1 MNPKELFY
9 KKSGIKVCENLK
21 KHFFDAYYVDTK
33 EDALKKSLELISKQ
47 DSVSWG
53 GTITMEQIGLKQ
65 ALIDNNYILIDR
77 DTAKS
82 PEERVELMHKALS
95 CGTYIMSA
103 NAITSDGQLFNI
115 DGNGNR
121 VAAITYGP
129 KNVIFVIGMNKVC
142 QDAESALKRAR
153 STAAPIN
160 TARFNISTPC
170 SVDGVCHNCKSSDC
184 ICNYIHF
191 LRNSPRGKHQVILV
205 GEDWGY

>member
-82 PEERVELMHKALS
+82 PE
-95 CGTYIMSA
+95 
-103 NAITSDGQLFNI
+103 
-115 DGNGNR
+115 
-121 VAAITYGP
+121 
-129 KNVIFVIGMNKVC
+129 
-142 QDAESALKRAR
+142 
-153 STAAPIN
+153 
-160 TARFNISTPC
+160 
-170 SVDGVCHNCKSSDC
+170 
-184 ICNYIHF
+184 
-191 LRNSPRGKHQVILV
+191 
-205 GEDWGY
+205 